1 LAFASIATIQEIST
15 LAADRKLD
23 GIHFMLP
30 TPFDSSGE
38 VDTAS
43 FTRLLAGARDAGCT
57 GVVTLGVMGEAHR
70 LTDAER
76 ASIIDAV
83 VAAAGSDLTVTVGA
97 SAESGRTLASR
108 VQDAQSAGA
117 TAVMIAPAK
126 MTKPNAPATYA
137 YYAAAQEVTEIP
149 IVVQDLPEQ
158 TGVHLD
164 PAFIGKL
171 HSELP
176 DAKYL
181 KLEDPPTPQKITRVV
196 EATGGSMGIFGGL
209 GGAFLFEELRR
220 GAIGTMT
227 GFAYPEVLVAIHKY
241 VTSGYIERARS
252 IFYRWIPLIRYE
264 NSAGIGLAIRKE
276 IMKRRGF
283 ITTAD
288 VRPPSPPIDDSTR
301 AELDDLMG
309 AMDLDVLNL

>member
-1 LAFASIATIQEIST
+1 LAI
-15 LAADRKLD
+15 DRKLD

-30 TPFDSSGE
+30 TPFDANGE
-38 VDTAS
+38 IDTAS
-43 FTRLLAGARDAGCT
+43 FVRLVEAARDANCT
-57 GVVTLGVMGEAHR
+57 GVVALGVMGEAPR

-76 ASIIDAV
+76 SPVMDAV
-83 VAAAGSDLTVTVGA
+83 VAAAGDDLTVTVGA
-97 SAESGRTLASR
+97 SAESGRALADR
-108 VQDAQSAGA
+108 VRDAQSAGA

-126 MTKPNAPATYA
+126 MAKPNPAATYA

-158 TGVHLD
+158 TSVHMD

-171 HSELP
+171 HAELP

-181 KLEDPPTPQKITRVV
+181 KLEDPPTPQKITRVI

-227 GFAYPEVLVAIHKY
+227 GFAYPEVLVAIHRY
-241 VTSGYIERARS
+241 VASGDIERARS
-252 IFYRWIPLIRYE
+252 IFYKWIPLIRYE

-276 IMKRRGF
+276 IMKLRGF
-283 ITTAD
+283 TTTAD

-301 AELDDLMG
+301 NELNDLMN
-309 AMDLDVLNL
+309 AMDLDVSSL

>member
-1 LAFASIATIQEIST
+1 MAD
-15 LAADRKLD
+15 DRKLD

-30 TPFDSSGE
+30 TPFDASGE

-43 FTRLLAGARDAGCT
+43 FTRLVGAARDAKCT

-76 ASIIDAV
+76 APVIDAV
-83 VAAAGSDLTVTVGA
+83 VAAAGDDLTVTVGA
-97 SAESGRTLASR
+97 SAESGRALAAR
-108 VQDAQSAGA
+108 VRDAQSAGA

-126 MTKPNAPATYA
+126 MAKPNPVSTYA
-137 YYAAAQEVTEIP
+137 YYGAAQDVTEIP

-171 HSELP
+171 HAELP

-181 KLEDPPTPQKITRVV
+181 KLEDPPTPQKITKVV
-196 EATGGSMGIFGGL
+196 ESTGGSMRIFGGL

-227 GFAYPEVLVAIHKY
+227 GFAYPEVLVAIHRY
-241 VTSGYIERARS
+241 MSAGDVERARN
-252 IFYRWIPLIRYE
+252 IFYKWIPLIRYE
-264 NSAGIGLAIRKE
+264 NSAGISLAIRKE

-283 ITTAD
+283 TTTAD

-301 AELDDLMG
+301 EELDDLMNS
-309 AMDLDVLNL
+309 MDLDVSNL

>member
-1 LAFASIATIQEIST
+1 
-15 LAADRKLD
+15 
-23 GIHFMLP
+23 MLP
-30 TPFDSSGE
+30 TPFDSNGE

-43 FTRLLAGARDAGCT
+43 FDRLVGAARTANCT

-70 LTDAER
+70 LTDVER
-76 ASIIDAV
+76 GPIIDAV
-83 VAAAGSDLTVTVGA
+83 VAAAGDDLTVTVGT
-97 SAESGRTLASR
+97 SAESGRALAAR
-108 VQDAQSAGA
+108 VRDAQSGGA
-117 TAVMIAPAK
+117 TAVMVAPAK
-126 MTKPNAPATYA
+126 MMKPNPPATYE
-137 YYAAAQEVTEIP
+137 YYAAAQEVTKIP

-181 KLEDPPTPQKITRVV
+181 KLEDPPTPQKITRVIEV
-196 EATGGSMGIFGGL
+196 TNGTMGIFGGL

-241 VTSGYIERARS
+241 ITSGDLERARS
-252 IFYRWIPLIRYE
+252 IFYKWIPLIRYE
-264 NSAGIGLAIRKE
+264 NSSGIGLAIRKE

-288 VRPPSPPIDDSTR
+288 IRPPSPSIDDTTR
-301 AELDDLMG
+301 EELDDLMNSIY
-309 AMDLDVLNL
+309 LNLENM

>member
-1 LAFASIATIQEIST
+1 MTYIDKELSSLAN
-15 LAADRKLD
+15 DRKLD

-30 TPFDSSGE
+30 TPFDSNGE

-43 FTRLLAGARDAGCT
+43 FDRLVGAARTANCT

-70 LTDAER
+70 LTDVER
-76 ASIIDAV
+76 GPIIDAV
-83 VAAAGSDLTVTVGA
+83 VAAAGDDLTVTVGT
-97 SAESGRTLASR
+97 SAESGRALAAR
-108 VQDAQSAGA
+108 VRDAQSGGA
-117 TAVMIAPAK
+117 TAVMVAPAK
-126 MTKPNAPATYA
+126 MMKPNPPATYE
-137 YYAAAQEVTEIP
+137 YYAAAQEVTKIP

-181 KLEDPPTPQKITRVV
+181 KLEDPPTPQKITKVI
-196 EATGGSMGIFGGL
+196 EATNGTMGIFGGL

-241 VTSGYIERARS
+241 ITSGDLERARS
-252 IFYRWIPLIRYE
+252 IFYKWIPLIRYE
-264 NSAGIGLAIRKE
+264 NSSGIGLAIRKE

-288 VRPPSPPIDDSTR
+288 IRPPSPSIDDTTR
-301 AELDDLMG
+301 EELDDLMNSIY
-309 AMDLDVLNL
+309 LNLENM

>member
-1 LAFASIATIQEIST
+1 
-15 LAADRKLD
+15 
-23 GIHFMLP
+23 M
-30 TPFDSSGE
+30 
-38 VDTAS
+38 V
-43 FTRLLAGARDAGCT
+43 
-57 GVVTLGVMGEAHR
+57 
-70 LTDAER
+70 
-76 ASIIDAV
+76 
-83 VAAAGSDLTVTVGA
+83 
-97 SAESGRTLASR
+97 
-108 VQDAQSAGA
+108 
-117 TAVMIAPAK
+117 APAK
-126 MTKPNAPATYA
+126 MAKPNPISTCA
-137 YYAAAQEVTEIP
+137 YYAAAQEATEIT

-171 HSELP
+171 HEELP

-227 GFAYPEVLVAIHKY
+227 GFAYPEVLVAVHKY
-241 VTSGYIERARS
+241 IARGDVERARS
-252 IFYRWIPLIRYE
+252 IFYKWIPLIRYE
-264 NSAGIGLAIRKE
+264 NSVGISLAIRKE

-283 ITTAD
+283 TTTAD

-301 AELDDLMG
+301 AELDDLMNSL
-309 AMDLDVLNL
+309 DLNVSDL

>member
-1 LAFASIATIQEIST
+1 MAN
-15 LAADRKLD
+15 DRKLD

-30 TPFDSSGE
+30 TPFDANGE

-43 FTRLLAGARDAGCT
+43 FDRLVGAARAASCT
-57 GVVTLGVMGEAHR
+57 GVVTLGVMGESHR

-76 ASIIDAV
+76 GPVIDAV
-83 VAAAGSDLTVTVGA
+83 VAAAGDDLTVTVGT
-97 SAESGRTLASR
+97 SAESGRALAAR
-108 VQDAQSAGA
+108 VRDAQSGGA
-117 TAVMIAPAK
+117 SAVMIAPAK
-126 MTKPNAPATYA
+126 MMKPNPPAIYA
-137 YYAAAQEVTEIP
+137 YYAAAQEITEIP

-158 TGVHLD
+158 TGVHFD

-181 KLEDPPTPQKITRVV
+181 KLEDPPTPQKITRVI
-196 EATGGSMGIFGGL
+196 EATSGTMGIFGGL

-241 VTSGYIERARS
+241 MASGDLERART
-252 IFYRWIPLIRYE
+252 IFYKWLPLIRYE

-276 IMKRRGF
+276 IMKRRGVT
-283 ITTAD
+283 TTAD
-288 VRPPSPPIDDSTR
+288 VRPPSPSIDDSTR
-301 AELDDLMG
+301 AELKDLMNS
-309 AMDLDVLNL
+309 MDLNVENL

>member
-1 LAFASIATIQEIST
+1 LANN
-15 LAADRKLD
+15 RKLD

-30 TPFDSSGE
+30 TPFDSNGE

-43 FTRLLAGARDAGCT
+43 FDRLVGAARTANCT

-76 ASIIDAV
+76 APIIDAV
-83 VAAAGSDLTVTVGA
+83 VAAAGDDLTVTVGS
-97 SAESGRTLASR
+97 SAESGRALAAR
-108 VQDAQSAGA
+108 VRDAQSGGA

-126 MTKPNAPATYA
+126 MMKPNPPATYA
-137 YYAAAQEVTEIP
+137 YYAAAQEVTKIP

-158 TGVHLD
+158 TGVHFD

-181 KLEDPPTPQKITRVV
+181 KLEDPPTPQKITRVID
-196 EATGGSMGIFGGL
+196 ATKGTMGIFGGL

-241 VTSGYIERARS
+241 MASGDLERARS
-252 IFYRWIPLIRYE
+252 IFYKWIPLIRYE

-288 VRPPSPPIDDSTR
+288 IRPPSPPIDDTTR
-301 AELDDLMG
+301 EELDDLMNS
-309 AMDLDVLNL
+309 MYLNVENL

>member
-1 LAFASIATIQEIST
+1 MAK
-15 LAADRKLD
+15 DRKLD

-30 TPFDSSGE
+30 TPFDSNGE

-43 FTRLLAGARDAGCT
+43 FGRLVGEARTANCT

-76 ASIIDAV
+76 APIIDAV
-83 VAAAGSDLTVTVGA
+83 VAAAGDDLTVTVGS
-97 SAESGRTLASR
+97 SAESGHALATR
-108 VQDAQSAGA
+108 VRDAQSCGA
-117 TAVMIAPAK
+117 NAVMIAPAK
-126 MTKPNAPATYA
+126 MMKPNLSATYA
-137 YYAAAQEVTEIP
+137 YYAAAQEVTKIP

-158 TGVHLD
+158 TGVHFD

-181 KLEDPPTPQKITRVV
+181 KLEDPPTPQKITRVI
-196 EATGGSMGIFGGL
+196 EATNGTMGIFGGL

-241 VTSGYIERARS
+241 MSSGDLELARS
-252 IFYRWIPLIRYE
+252 IFYKWIPLIRYE

-288 VRPPSPPIDDSTR
+288 IRPPSPPIDDKTR
-301 AELDDLMG
+301 EELDDLMNS
-309 AMDLDVLNL
+309 MDLNVENL

>member
-1 LAFASIATIQEIST
+1 
-15 LAADRKLD
+15 
-23 GIHFMLP
+23 MLP
-30 TPFDSSGE
+30 TPFDPNGE
-38 VDTAS
+38 VDIASIDRLVGAARTAN
-43 FTRLLAGARDAGCT
+43 CT

-70 LTDAER
+70 LTDVER
-76 ASIIDAV
+76 GPIIDAV
-83 VAAAGSDLTVTVGA
+83 VAAAGDDLTVTVGT
-97 SAESGRTLASR
+97 SAESGRALAAR
-108 VQDAQSAGA
+108 VRDAQSGGA
-117 TAVMIAPAK
+117 TAVMVAPAK
-126 MTKPNAPATYA
+126 MMKPNPPATYE
-137 YYAAAQEVTEIP
+137 YYAAAQEVTKIP

-181 KLEDPPTPQKITRVV
+181 KLEDPPTPQKITRVI
-196 EATGGSMGIFGGL
+196 EATNGTMGIFGGL

-241 VTSGYIERARS
+241 ITSGDLERARS
-252 IFYRWIPLIRYE
+252 IFYKWIPLIRYE
-264 NSAGIGLAIRKE
+264 NSSGIGLAIRKE

-288 VRPPSPPIDDSTR
+288 IRPPSPSIDDTTR
-301 AELDDLMG
+301 EELDDLMNSIY
-309 AMDLDVLNL
+309 LNLENM

>member
-1 LAFASIATIQEIST
+1 M
-15 LAADRKLD
+15 ADERKLD

-30 TPFDSSGE
+30 TPFDANGD
-38 VDTAS
+38 VDIDS
-43 FTRLLAGARDAGCT
+43 FKRLLGAARSANCT

-76 ASIIDAV
+76 APIIDAV
-83 VAAAGSDLTVTVGA
+83 VAAAGDDLTVTVGA
-97 SAESGRTLASR
+97 SAESGRALESR
-108 VQDAQSAGA
+108 VRDAQSAGA

-126 MTKPNAPATYA
+126 MAKPNPPATYA
-137 YYAAAQEVTEIP
+137 YYAAAQEATEIP

-171 HSELP
+171 HAELP

-181 KLEDPPTPQKITRVV
+181 KLEDPPTPQKITRVL

-209 GGAFLFEELRR
+209 GGAFLFEELQR

-227 GFAYPEVLVAIHKY
+227 GFAYPEVLVAMHR
-241 VTSGYIERARS
+241 YISNGEVERARAL
-252 IFYRWIPLIRYE
+252 FYKWMPIIRYE
-264 NSAGIGLAIRKE
+264 NSAGISLAIRKE

-283 ITTAD
+283 ITTAN
-288 VRPPSPPIDDSTR
+288 VRPPSPPIGDDTR
-301 AELDDLMG
+301 AELDDLMH
-309 AMDLDVLNL
+309 ALDLDVSNL